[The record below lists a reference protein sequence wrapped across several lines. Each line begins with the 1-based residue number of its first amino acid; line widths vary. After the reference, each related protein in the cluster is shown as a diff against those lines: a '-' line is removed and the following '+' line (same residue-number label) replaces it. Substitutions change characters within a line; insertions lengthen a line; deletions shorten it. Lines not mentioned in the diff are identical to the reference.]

1 MSRHGPEKRQAL
13 RAAYVHRRLPLPA
26 AAAECGVP
34 FDTARKWKDKA
45 RRDGDDWDKA
55 RAAGAMAGEAAVVL
69 VRALIEDF
77 INLHQSVLDAV
88 KGDGEMPALAKV
100 QALSMLADAFSKTMA
115 AAGKAAPE
123 LSALAVAQE
132 VLRML
137 GDFIRNNYPKHGPAF
152 VEVLEPFGAE
162 VAKRYG

>member
-1 MSRHGPEKRQAL
+1 MAHGPEKRQAL
-13 RAAYVHRRLPLPA
+13 RAAYVHRRLPLTEA
-26 AAAECGVP
+26 AKDVDIP
-34 FDTARKWKDKA
+34 LNTARKWKDKA
-45 RRDGDDWDKA
+45 KKAGDDWDRA
-55 RAAGAMAGEAAVVL
+55 RAASAMAGETAVTL

-77 INLHQSVLDAV
+77 VGLHQTVLDAV
-88 KGDGEMPALAKV
+88 KGDAEMPALAKV
-100 QALSMLADAFSKTMA
+100 QALSMLADAFSKTMS

-137 GDFIRNNYPKHGPAF
+137 GDFIRANYPKHGPAF
-152 VEVLEPFGAE
+152 VEILEPFGVE